1 MYSFQLVVPIGFIS
15 FVNII
20 YAMKSDAEDKT
31 FDLEG
36 IVKGIEY
43 RSRQILATPVEI
55 SAELYVMIQD
65 NEGNLCHTLLAA
77 EHMNNDSPENAYL
90 LQLSKVLVIGNKI
103 RVKVEKTGDENLS
116 VYRVLGKYC
125 ILDQSAQ

>member
-20 YAMKSDAEDKT
+20 YAMKSNTGKI

-36 IVKGIEY
+36 VVKGIEY

-90 LQLSKVLVIGNKI
+90 LQLSKVLIIGNKI
-103 RVKVEKTGDENLS
+103 RVKVEKTGDENLL
-116 VYRVLGKYC
+116 VYRVLDKYC